1 MERGGLSVRW
11 RKWMLWLMIGGIVL
25 GGVPVNA
32 EDASEVSAASA
43 VMMQA
48 DSGRILYQKDAHTPR
63 AMASTTKI
71 MTALLAAE
79 RLPLDRDVS
88 VSAQAVRVEGTAL
101 GLRGGDAISVRDLIT
116 GLLLA
121 SGNDAANVLAQ
132 EVAGSQEAFAV
143 LMNQRAV
150 EIGMKHTHFV
160 TPSGLDAEGHASTA
174 YDMALLA
181 REALKNGTIAAIV
194 QQKSATIRLGSPK
207 RAITIANHNRLL
219 QLYPDAIGMKTGFTK
234 KAGRCLVSAAKRDGM
249 TLIVVTLHC
258 PNDWDDHMHL
268 YDAAFAKVKTVPL
281 PMVKLP
287 TLRVAGG
294 DRAGV
299 RLTIADSSPVA
310 VMQDEAERIR
320 TRLELP
326 AFVWGGVKKGARVG
340 WAIYA
345 IDGQELARVPVLAT
359 EDAATLPVAG
369 YAEQCARLFCR
380 MLQGLLT
387 W

>member
-121 SGNDAANVLAQ
+121 SG
-132 EVAGSQEAFAV
+132 
-143 LMNQRAV
+143 
-150 EIGMKHTHFV
+150 
-160 TPSGLDAEGHASTA
+160 
-174 YDMALLA
+174 
-181 REALKNGTIAAIV
+181 
-194 QQKSATIRLGSPK
+194 
-207 RAITIANHNRLL
+207 
-219 QLYPDAIGMKTGFTK
+219 
-234 KAGRCLVSAAKRDGM
+234 
-249 TLIVVTLHC
+249 
-258 PNDWDDHMHL
+258 
-268 YDAAFAKVKTVPL
+268 
-281 PMVKLP
+281 
-287 TLRVAGG
+287 
-294 DRAGV
+294 
-299 RLTIADSSPVA
+299 
-310 VMQDEAERIR
+310 
-320 TRLELP
+320 
-326 AFVWGGVKKGARVG
+326 
-340 WAIYA
+340 
-345 IDGQELARVPVLAT
+345 
-359 EDAATLPVAG
+359 
-369 YAEQCARLFCR
+369 
-380 MLQGLLT
+380 
-387 W
+387 